1 MIETRVLTHALSN
14 LLELL
19 GVEQRS
25 KLRVDVTTSTST
37 STWRVRHSVVLRSV
51 ICVVTITTIVG
62 VMATIAHLSLGHQC
76 LHSFHVRHL
85 EED

>member
-25 KLRVDVTTSTST
+25 KLRVDVTTST